1 MQISTGSN
9 QPSSTTYASSPQ
21 ATNREVDENLFV
33 PQGALTDEAY
43 TNTGGA
49 TVFVAPQTPDEA
61 WQQYAFSTSG
71 SMVEVST
78 TIPVGYQYV
87 STQLEAML
95 AEHSIEAP
103 TETTIKFAIPEIEK
117 TVEEDNQTIQEAVFI
132 VDNVDDEALADRIAE
147 VLNHSES
154 HHFKQSYLALDKL
167 TAIENIHQAQQ
178 RDNTIGRSVD
188 TDIPNGTDSMATYG
202 YQQDFSMSFDGD
214 KWWMKI
220 SVQPVELMRIEKIAS

>member
-49 TVFVAPQTPDEA
+49 AVFVAPQTPDEA

-95 AEHSIEAP
+95 AENGIEAP
-103 TETTIKFAIPEIEK
+103 AGATIKFAIPEIE
-117 TVEEDNQTIQEAVFI
+117 EESQEDNQPIQEAVFI
-132 VDNVDDEALADRIAE
+132 VDNVDDETLADRIAE

-154 HHFKQSYLALDKL
+154 QHFKQSYLALDKL
-167 TAIENIHQAQQ
+167 TATENIYQAQQ
-178 RDNTIGRSVD
+178 RDTTIGRSVD
-188 TDIPNGTDSMATYG
+188 TAITNSTDSMTTYG
-202 YQQDFSMSFDGD
+202 YQQDFSMRFDQD
-214 KWWMKI
+214 QWWMKT